1 MFCPNC
7 GHKVDPD
14 QKFCDNCGYALKKKK
29 TETTNQVKDDD
40 TIRSL
45 SDIENELNQEDKS
58 EKEPEAP
65 LQQAP
70 AQQKEYGSFDHP
82 KVQRPD
88 PEPEMKTYNKTNDST
103 SRPSSFAKS
112 SADEPLDD
120 KTQVYS
126 KNDFNPISQ
135 KPYKKTQEH
144 ETDYHSFED
153 PIKDPIK
160 DPFAPTENERRAA
173 EAKRKAEQTDPN
185 DGFIHNM
192 VKFAKNNAY
201 ISIFAVIITAI
212 LLVVKRNYGY
222 IALAIVIILWFLLS
236 QLRHGNEVGANK
248 ALKHET
254 SFNKD
259 SNNEHPDTTA
269 QTTHQAHQQK
279 PKYETAADRL
289 KPNHKTTA
297 QKTIIVA
304 SLIGFIASIGGPFL
318 DGFSL
323 SATITSAASRTSA
336 YVAQPVWIT
345 NGVSAIRLICF
356 LSPVIALIAA
366 CFRSR
371 GTIRLVRLFTFLPSI
386 LYAALYVVIN
396 FGYVNSSMITGQVV
410 ASTGKSLGTSF
421 YVLLITSVIS
431 LIMAYTLRPKVK
443 M

>member
-1 MFCPNC
+1 M
-7 GHKVDPD
+7 
-14 QKFCDNCGYALKKKK
+14 
-29 TETTNQVKDDD
+29 
-40 TIRSL
+40 
-45 SDIENELNQEDKS
+45 
-58 EKEPEAP
+58 
-65 LQQAP
+65 
-70 AQQKEYGSFDHP
+70 
-82 KVQRPD
+82 
-88 PEPEMKTYNKTNDST
+88 
-103 SRPSSFAKS
+103 
-112 SADEPLDD
+112 
-120 KTQVYS
+120 
-126 KNDFNPISQ
+126 
-135 KPYKKTQEH
+135 
-144 ETDYHSFED
+144 
-153 PIKDPIK
+153 
-160 DPFAPTENERRAA
+160 
-173 EAKRKAEQTDPN
+173 
-185 DGFIHNM
+185 
-192 VKFAKNNAY
+192 
-201 ISIFAVIITAI
+201 
-212 LLVVKRNYGY
+212 
-222 IALAIVIILWFLLS
+222 WFLLS